1 MRYEE
6 TRATRRVVRRVKAP
20 AYSSSGYEDAPE
32 RNDYYDEV
40 PENKP
45 VRMRSMSRVRTE
57 YCIACGKENLV
68 GEQCSCGYVYDDK
81 VENFRVGL
89 IWGIYL
95 IFFSFLGL
103 LFVYLEQKGRT
114 WKFCPYCGACIG
126 RYDLVCAGCGDT
138 QPKLGTI
145 KIVTAGVMCGIWS
158 IIAMFIALNGG
169 LV

>member
-57 YCIACGKENLV
+57 YCIACGKENPV
-68 GEQCSCGYVYDDK
+68 GEQCPCGYIFDNKFDD
-81 VENFRVGL
+81 FRWGL
-89 IWGIYL
+89 EYGLYIVT
-95 IFFSFLGL
+95 FSWLGL
-103 LFVYLEQKGRT
+103 FFLHLKLKDRT
-114 WKFCPYCGACIG
+114 FKYCPYCGACIG
-126 RYDLVCAGCGDT
+126 KYEIECANCGDR
-138 QPKLGTI
+138 QPMKGAL
-145 KIVTAGVMCGIWS
+145 KFVVVGIMIAYMLVISVLWS
-158 IIAMFIALNGG
+158 LQGG
-169 LV
+169 FV